1 MKIITDKNKIDEVL
15 NRGVE
20 NIYPNREA
28 LEKVLLSGK
37 KLRIYNGIDPTGKL
51 HIGHGVVLK
60 KLRQFQDLG
69 HDVIVLIGDFTVRI
83 GDPTDKSA
91 TRQKLS
97 KAQIEKNAKNYKKLI
112 GKILDLK
119 KSNVRFLHNEKW
131 TNKLKPEDMLELAS
145 YFTVSR
151 LLERDMFQSRLKE
164 GKEIYL
170 HEFLY
175 PIFQA
180 YDSVTMDVDMEIG
193 GNDQTFNMLAGRTLM
208 KKMKNKEKFV
218 LTTKLLIDPSGKKMG
233 KTEGNMINLDEAA
246 EAMYGKIISW
256 PDELIGVAF
265 EICTGVTMVEVAKI
279 KDELKAGKVNPR
291 DLKMRLAYEVVKIY
305 HGEKVAAK
313 AQENFI
319 KVFQKKELPEEIKI
333 VEVKNFGIIKDEVLA
348 GVLLIAGLATSKS
361 EAKRL
366 ILQGGIRV
374 NNEIVKD
381 INYKITELRN
391 EILIQRGKGQF
402 IKIKIKKV

>member
-1 MKIITDKNKIDEVL
+1 
-15 NRGVE
+15 
-20 NIYPNREA
+20 
-28 LEKVLLSGK
+28 
-37 KLRIYNGIDPTGKL
+37 
-51 HIGHGVVLK
+51 
-60 KLRQFQDLG
+60 
-69 HDVIVLIGDFTVRI
+69 
-83 GDPTDKSA
+83 
-91 TRQKLS
+91 
-97 KAQIEKNAKNYKKLI
+97 
-112 GKILDLK
+112 
-119 KSNVRFLHNEKW
+119 
-131 TNKLKPEDMLELAS
+131 
-145 YFTVSR
+145 
-151 LLERDMFQSRLKE
+151 
-164 GKEIYL
+164 
-170 HEFLY
+170 
-175 PIFQA
+175 
-180 YDSVTMDVDMEIG
+180 
-193 GNDQTFNMLAGRTLM
+193 
-208 KKMKNKEKFV
+208 
-218 LTTKLLIDPSGKKMG
+218 
-233 KTEGNMINLDEAA
+233 
-246 EAMYGKIISW
+246 
-256 PDELIGVAF
+256 
-265 EICTGVTMVEVAKI
+265 MVEVAKI